1 MGHQI
6 RTKSP
11 LDDRQFLADVAVAMA
26 QVPLLSG
33 LNAVQHERLARRGR
47 LDYHEP
53 RTKIFVQNTR
63 GDDIIVVLDGEVTLI
78 RQEPDRTT
86 RVISTKAPGSS
97 FGEIGFVTGSPRT
110 LTAIAGRRGALV
122 LKISRAEFENGTRDD
137 PSIGL
142 AVFRELLE
150 TIQQRMHGLP
160 PFFRNYLLWGYR
172 TPALET
178 GASESF
184 KPLSKVLLMAV
195 AGGLAATL
203 GQILIGSLR
212 EGFFGATAWLVQAEV
227 HALSILAGFGIVV
240 GALLGKGAQAVEFQ
254 LQFRRQN
261 PRSCINCQFIEW
273 NGEDGEFSCL
283 YRKDTALRGPVRLG
297 VAYDTYTDCPSFDL
311 CTNEYK
317 VRKVRRDTMGMD

>member
-195 AGGLAATL
+195 AGRSHHRWSTTPTSSRCSRSTRWCG
-203 GQILIGSLR
+203 GRNEDSGHLR
-212 EGFFGATAWLVQAEV
+212 KRVWRRSQRRRVP
-227 HALSILAGFGIVV
+227 LSIHEG
-240 GALLGKGAQAVEFQ
+240 
-254 LQFRRQN
+254 
-261 PRSCINCQFIEW
+261 
-273 NGEDGEFSCL
+273 
-283 YRKDTALRGPVRLG
+283 
-297 VAYDTYTDCPSFDL
+297 
-311 CTNEYK
+311 
-317 VRKVRRDTMGMD
+317 